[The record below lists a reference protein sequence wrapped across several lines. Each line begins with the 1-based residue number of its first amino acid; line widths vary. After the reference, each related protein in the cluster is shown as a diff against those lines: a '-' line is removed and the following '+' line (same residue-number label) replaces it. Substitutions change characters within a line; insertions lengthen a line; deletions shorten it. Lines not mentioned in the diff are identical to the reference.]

1 MRKSPKAISLL
12 LTLVLALTLLAIP
25 RHADA
30 ANASSLEMQ
39 MLSLVNE
46 DRARYGLPPLILDPT
61 LSAIARIKA
70 EDMLNNGY
78 FAHKS
83 PTYGNMKNMLK
94 QFGVSYAGASENI
107 ARSRSIYHA
116 EAAFLS
122 SSTGHR
128 QALLGKSWTHIGIGV
143 AVTEAG
149 FVYVSQVFVR
159 Y

>member
-107 ARSRSIYHA
+107 ARS
-116 EAAFLS
+116 
-122 SSTGHR
+122 
-128 QALLGKSWTHIGIGV
+128 
-143 AVTEAG
+143 AG
-149 FVYVSQVFVR
+149 
-159 Y
+159 